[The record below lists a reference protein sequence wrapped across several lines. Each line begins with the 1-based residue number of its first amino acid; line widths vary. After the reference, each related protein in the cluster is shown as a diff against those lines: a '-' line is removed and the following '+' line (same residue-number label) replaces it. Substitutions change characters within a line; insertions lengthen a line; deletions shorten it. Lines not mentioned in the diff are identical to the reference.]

1 MKAIMMS
8 IQPKWC
14 YLIAHGDKTIEVRKT
29 KPKLETPFKVYMYCT
44 KGKPRVIAKFE
55 DDLIFY
61 NGYVMGEFVCDK
73 IINYDVSVIAC
84 AKWEVNG
91 ADVQEELR
99 YNAGACLSAEEMFE
113 YGKGKPLYGLHIS
126 QLKIYD
132 EPKELSEFRKPCIYH
147 HYCCAWC
154 RFGNIILSDDEEEFA
169 LYHGGSYETFD
180 TVCLNHVKRPPQS
193 WCYVEAQDDD
203 KTK

>member
-1 MKAIMMS
+1 MKAIMRS
-8 IQPKWC
+8 LSPKDC
-14 YLIAHGDKTIEVRKT
+14 NRIAHGEKTIDVVKI
-29 KPKLETPFKVYMYCT
+29 KPIAEPPFKVYIYCT
-44 KGKPRVIAKFE
+44 KNGEALYYLGKTDNMFDTPKQWNGKVI
-55 DDLIFY
+55 
-61 NGYVMGEFVCDK
+61 GEFVCESVDEYIFGNYEERYSITDARLAK
-73 IINYDVSVIAC
+73 TCLNHPILIN
-84 AKWEVNG
+84 
-91 ADVQEELR
+91 
-99 YNAGACLSAEEMFE
+99 

-180 TVCLNHVKRPPQS
+180 TVCCNYVKRPPQS
-193 WCYVEAQDDD
+193 WCYVEEQEE
-203 KTK
+203 